1 MSCDNKIYKPLFLAL
16 FLVLGIQGWSQENDR
31 QAQREAEMHLQE
43 AEDALS
49 ENDFASAEAAYRKAI
64 AKDPENNTARY
75 NLGNLYYNKEKPAEA
90 GKRHNQAGEIA
101 ASKEEKHRAYHNL
114 GNSFMRQEN
123 YAEAVE
129 AYKNALRNN
138 PTDEETRYNL
148 ALAKKMLEEEQQ
160 EQDDQEDGGDDSEDE
175 DQEEDQE
182 QQEDQED
189 QGGDGDNEQDSDDEG
204 EEEEQEDEGEEQE
217 DENDDQGD
225 QEQEQDEDGDQQEQP
240 QPQPQQGQL
249 SPEQIKSLLEAMN
262 NEERKVQDKINAEK
276 AKGAKVKTDKDW

>member
-1 MSCDNKIYKPLFLAL
+1 MSYHKNIIKPVLLLLILFFGLEA
-16 FLVLGIQGWSQENDR
+16 VAQETDR
-31 QAQREAEMHLQE
+31 KAEREAEMYMQE

-64 AKDPENNTARY
+64 AKDPDNPTAKY

-90 GKRHNQAGEIA
+90 GKRHNQAGETA
-101 ASKEEKHRAYHNL
+101 ASKEVKHKAYHNL

-123 YAEAVE
+123 YEEAVE
-129 AYKNALRNN
+129 AYKDALRNN

-148 ALAKKMLEEEQQ
+148 ALAKKMLEQQQQ
-160 EQDDQEDGGDDSEDE
+160 EQDDQDDGGGDSEDE

-189 QGGDGDNEQDSDDEG
+189 QGGEGDNEQDSDDEG
-204 EEEEQEDEGEEQE
+204 EEEEKEDEGEEQE
-217 DENDDQGD
+217 DESDGEGD